1 MQVDIY
7 QSTNAPG
14 PYLLVRR
21 DAGRVTAP
29 DSVRANFV
37 PGRLVKR
44 LRMIS
49 TDAIAGLNVAEAI
62 DAIIRHKYYVA
73 QAGINF
79 DRVAGRRLPA
89 L

>member
-1 MQVDIY
+1 MHVDVY
-7 QSTNAPG
+7 QSTKTPG

-29 DSVRANFV
+29 DSVRVNFV

-44 LRMIS
+44 LRIIS
-49 TDAIAGLNVAEAI
+49 TDVIAGLNVGDAI
-62 DAIIRHKYYVA
+62 DAIIRDKYYVA
-73 QAGINF
+73 QAGIDL
-79 DRVAGRRLPA
+79 DRIAGRRLPT

>member
-1 MQVDIY
+1 MQVDVY
-7 QSTNAPG
+7 QSTNSPG

-21 DAGRVTAP
+21 DTGRVTAP

-44 LRMIS
+44 LRIIS
-49 TDAIAGLNVAEAI
+49 TDVIAGLNVGEAI
-62 DAIIRHKYYVA
+62 DAIIRDKYYVT
-73 QAGINF
+73 QAGIDL
-79 DRVAGRRLPA
+79 DRVAGRRLQT

>member
-29 DSVRANFV
+29 DTVRANFV
-37 PGRLVKR
+37 PGRLVRR
-44 LRMIS
+44 LRIIS
-49 TDAIAGLNVAEAI
+49 TDVIAGFDVGEAI
-62 DAIIRHKYYVA
+62 DAIIRDKYYVA
-73 QAGINF
+73 QAGIDF
-79 DRVAGRRLPA
+79 DRVAGRRLPT